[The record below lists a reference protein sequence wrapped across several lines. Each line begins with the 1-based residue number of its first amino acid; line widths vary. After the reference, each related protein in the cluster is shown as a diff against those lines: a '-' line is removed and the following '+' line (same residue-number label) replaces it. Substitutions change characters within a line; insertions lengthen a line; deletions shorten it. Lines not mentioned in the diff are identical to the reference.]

1 MASHST
7 DYLKYQSAT
16 VEILKKKMYLCT
28 MTTTT
33 TSSSIYE
40 SLARIILP
48 EGILDIFEV
57 TNVFDEHTGIIEET
71 GLERCI
77 IHIHLAERDLR
88 DVVWHDMKPNGF
100 TEEKCI
106 NDFPIRDRKVVL
118 HVSRRRWLDS
128 EGKSVILPHEELT
141 AEGTRYSKEF
151 ADVLKKIFGYI
162 PNTGPLSG
170 AIL

>member
-1 MASHST
+1 
-7 DYLKYQSAT
+7 
-16 VEILKKKMYLCT
+16 
-28 MTTTT
+28 MTANN
-33 TSSSIYE
+33 SPSIYE

-57 TNVFDEHTGIIEET
+57 TNVIDEHTGIIEET

-88 DVVWHDMKPNGF
+88 DVVWHDMRPNGF

-118 HVSRRRWLDS
+118 HVSRRRWLDG

-170 AIL
+170 AILYDKRQHAGEELQGEPQRFP